1 VIPHEDEAPRDMSA
15 ERRAR
20 RAWLGDAALLR
31 RAEAA
36 EELLG
41 ALEAQLAER
50 EIELRR
56 VKQREHA
63 EQRLRVEA
71 EEAVA
76 RLRRSH
82 HAALERLQRRAEEA
96 HAQARQA
103 EEQRD
108 RLAARLAEAGEISAR
123 LQQSVAALQE
133 LAVGMRTTLEHDHRA
148 ALARIRELEACVA
161 STVAPTIDPALATHP
176 APADGLLPA
185 TSLAPADGLA
195 ADAGPALAA
204 VAAAPPHREEMSEAL
219 ANAAQRLRA
228 RVVAPPPE
236 APEPAPTV
244 PEIPTVYVVPRLFG
258 APATAGRGDLS
269 RRLAPAARRLARRL
283 ATWADSAQQR
293 SQ

>member
-1 VIPHEDEAPRDMSA
+1 MIPHEDEAPRDTSA

-36 EELLG
+36 EESLG
-41 ALEAQLAER
+41 VLEAQLAER

-96 HAQARQA
+96 HAAARHA

-108 RLAARLAEAGEISAR
+108 ALAARLAEAGEIGAR

-133 LAVGMRTTLEHDHRA
+133 LAVGLRTMLEHDHRA
-148 ALARIRELEACVA
+148 ALARIRELEARVA
-161 STVAPTIDPALATHP
+161 NTA
-176 APADGLLPA
+176 APASDTAPA
-185 TSLAPADGLA
+185 TGPVPANGLV

-204 VAAAPPHREEMSEAL
+204 PAPPHREEMSDAL
-219 ANAAQRLRA
+219 ANAAERLRA
-228 RVVAPPPE
+228 RVAAPPPE
-236 APEPAPTV
+236 ATEPAPTA

-258 APATAGRGDLS
+258 APAAGERGQLS

-283 ATWADSAQQR
+283 VSWADSAQQR
-293 SQ
+293 PR

>member
-1 VIPHEDEAPRDMSA
+1 MLPHEDEAPRDTSA

-31 RAEAA
+31 RAESA
-36 EELLG
+36 EESLG

-71 EEAVA
+71 EEAAA

-96 HAQARQA
+96 HAAARHA

-108 RLAARLAEAGEISAR
+108 TLAARLAEAGEIGAR

-133 LAVGMRTTLEHDHRA
+133 LAIGLRTMLERDHRA
-148 ALARIRELEACVA
+148 ALARIRELEARVA
-161 STVAPTIDPALATHP
+161 STVAP
-176 APADGLLPA
+176 
-185 TSLAPADGLA
+185 
-195 ADAGPALAA
+195 
-204 VAAAPPHREEMSEAL
+204 APPHREEMSDAL
-219 ANAAQRLRA
+219 ENAAQRLRA
-228 RVVAPPPE
+228 RATPLPPE
-236 APEPAPTV
+236 APEPAPTA

-258 APATAGRGDLS
+258 APATGGRGDLS

-283 ATWADSAQQR
+283 ASWADSAQQPP
-293 SQ
+293 Q

>member
-1 VIPHEDEAPRDMSA
+1 MIPHEDEAPRDTSA

-36 EELLG
+36 EESLV

-71 EEAVA
+71 EEAAA

-96 HAQARQA
+96 HAAARNA

-108 RLAARLAEAGEISAR
+108 ALAARLAEAGEIGAR

-133 LAVGMRTTLEHDHRA
+133 LAVGLRTMLEHDHRA
-148 ALARIRELEACVA
+148 ALARIRELEARVA
-161 STVAPTIDPALATHP
+161 NAGAPATGP
-176 APADGLLPA
+176 APADGLVPA
-185 TSLAPADGLA
+185 DILTSATGPAPADSLTT
-195 ADAGPALAA
+195 DASPARATA
-204 VAAAPPHREEMSEAL
+204 AAAPPHREEMSDAL

-228 RVVAPPPE
+228 RAVAPPPE
-236 APEPAPTV
+236 APEPAPAA

-258 APATAGRGDLS
+258 APAAGGRGDLS

-283 ATWADSAQQR
+283 VSWADSAQQR
-293 SQ
+293 PQ

>member
-1 VIPHEDEAPRDMSA
+1 VIPHEDEAPRDTSA

-36 EELLG
+36 EESLG
-41 ALEAQLAER
+41 ALEAQMAER

-71 EEAVA
+71 EEAA
-76 RLRRSH
+76 ACLRRSH
-82 HAALERLQRRAEEA
+82 HTALERLQRRAEEA
-96 HAQARQA
+96 HAEARYA

-108 RLAARLAEAGEISAR
+108 TLAARLAEAGEISAR

-133 LAVGMRTTLEHDHRA
+133 LAVGMRTTLERDHRA
-148 ALARIRELEACVA
+148 ALARIRELEARVA
-161 STVAPTIDPALATHP
+161 GTVTPATGQVLATDP
-176 APADGLLPA
+176 APADGLASA
-185 TSLAPADGLA
+185 TSPAPADSFA
-195 ADAGPALAA
+195 ADAGPALAT
-204 VAAAPPHREEMSEAL
+204 VAATPPHREEMSDAL
-219 ANAAQRLRA
+219 ANAALRLRA
-228 RVVAPPPE
+228 RVAAPPPE
-236 APEPAPTV
+236 VPEAVPTA

-258 APATAGRGDLS
+258 APAAGGRGELS
-269 RRLAPAARRLARRL
+269 RRFAPAARRLARRL

-293 SQ
+293 QR